1 MYIVCSNTT
10 LVYKL
15 HYRLYV
21 TGNVYNSVK
30 QYNILLCYRY
40 IILQKYK
47 NALEPIESLFFTVV
61 YKYYLYTR
69 KIKQ

>member
-1 MYIVCSNTT
+1 MACVMCNVYAHYEYIHLFLCIYIIHRIYIICSSSNTT

-30 QYNILLCYRY
+30 QYNILL
-40 IILQKYK
+40 
-47 NALEPIESLFFTVV
+47 
-61 YKYYLYTR
+61 YYV
-69 KIKQ
+69 I